1 MKSLSPITTQGSRRY
16 HAARGAAGNGS
27 SLVAA
32 CRRARLREC
41 EVFATTNREAEDSK
55 HSTVR
60 PCNLHGELGSRR
72 ALMPMPNRLKN
83 ETSPYL
89 LQHADNPVDWHPWN
103 TEALETAKREDKPI
117 LLSIGYAACHWCH
130 VMAHESFEDQETA
143 RLMNSRF
150 VNIKVDREERPDL
163 DGIYMQAL
171 QAMTGHGGWP
181 MTVFLT
187 PDAVPFYAGTYF
199 PPDERHGMPSFRRV
213 LTSVADA
220 YVNRRSDIARTAEQ
234 LREFFASTTHPTR
247 RTGELTAT
255 LLERA
260 YRGLA
265 QSYDDAHG
273 GFGRAPKFPQA
284 MSLDFILRHGV
295 RTRTP
300 FAVQIVQRSFRAMAR
315 GGIYDQIGGGF
326 ARYAVDD
333 AWQVPHFEKMLYDNA
348 LLARLGVHLWQA
360 TKDPEVR
367 RVTQETIDWV
377 LREMTGADGGFYSSL
392 DADSEGEEGKFYIW
406 TADEIRELLGGEAA
420 LASEYWGVTESG
432 NFEGRNILNVP
443 NDPAM
448 IAARHHMSSDELRA
462 RIAAAA
468 HALLAARAERV
479 RPGRD
484 DKVLAAWNG
493 LMVRTL
499 AEAARAFDRTSYR
512 EAAVKHGEF
521 LFRVLVRDNRVLRSY
536 KDGAARIAGYLEDS
550 ASLALAALA
559 LYELTFDTAW
569 LARSRA
575 LAEATIHWFWDD
587 DTGAF
592 FDTASDHEQL
602 VTRPRD
608 VTDNA
613 TPSGTSLVAELLARL
628 AELQHNEDLRRR
640 ATYVLETVA
649 EPMARHPAAFGHALS
664 ATDLLVRG
672 AIELAIVGD
681 PHSEDFRALARAAAE
696 RYVPALVMAGGPARH
711 PADVALLA
719 DRTTANGRAAAYVC
733 RNYACDAPVTDAAE
747 LGAQLDAAI
756 VA

>member
-1 MKSLSPITTQGSRRY
+1 
-16 HAARGAAGNGS
+16 
-27 SLVAA
+27 
-32 CRRARLREC
+32 
-41 EVFATTNREAEDSK
+41 
-55 HSTVR
+55 
-60 PCNLHGELGSRR
+60 
-72 ALMPMPNRLKN
+72 MPNRLKN

-103 TEALETAKREDKPI
+103 AEALEAAKREDKPI

-130 VMAHESFEDQETA
+130 VMAHESFEDEETA
-143 RLMNSRF
+143 RLMNARF
-150 VNIKVDREERPDL
+150 VNIKVDREERPDI

-187 PDAVPFYAGTYF
+187 PDGVPFYAGTYF
-199 PPDERHGMPSFRRV
+199 PPEERHGIASFRRV

-220 YVNRRSDIARTAEQ
+220 YANRRADIARTAGQ
-234 LREFFASTTHPTR
+234 LRDFFAATTHPTR
-247 RTGELTAT
+247 STGELTT
-255 LLERA
+255 TVLERA

-265 QSYDDAHG
+265 QSYDDVHG
-273 GFGRAPKFPQA
+273 GFGTAPKFPQA
-284 MSLDFILRHGV
+284 MSLDFMLRYGA

-300 FAVQIVQRSFRAMAR
+300 FALEIVQRSFRAMAH

-326 ARYAVDD
+326 ARYAIDE
-333 AWQVPHFEKMLYDNA
+333 AWQIPHFEKMLYDNA

-360 TKDPEVR
+360 TKDAEVR
-367 RVTQETIDWV
+367 RVTEETIDWA
-377 LREMTGADGGFYSSL
+377 LREMAAPDGGFYSSL
-392 DADSEGEEGKFYIW
+392 DADSEGEEGKFYVW
-406 TADEIRELLGGEAA
+406 TADEIREVLGGEAA
-420 LASEYWGVTESG
+420 VATEYWGVTASG

-443 NDPAM
+443 NEPM
-448 IAARHHMSSDELRA
+448 MVAARHDMSLAELRA

-468 HALLAARAERV
+468 HALLAARAGRV

-512 EAAVKHGEF
+512 EAAVRHGEF
-521 LFRVLVRDNRVLRSY
+521 LFRELVRDYRVLRSY

-550 ASLALAALA
+550 ASLGLAALA
-559 LYELTFDTAW
+559 LYELTFDPRW
-569 LARSRA
+569 LARARG
-575 LAEATIHWFWDD
+575 LAGASVRWFWDED
-587 DTGAF
+587 AAAF
-592 FDTASDHEQL
+592 FDTASDHERL

-608 VTDNA
+608 ITDNA
-613 TPSGTSLVAELLARL
+613 TPSGTSLVAELLVRL
-628 AELQHNEDLRRR
+628 AELQQDEDMRRR

-664 ATDLLVRG
+664 VTDLVVRG

-681 PHSEDFRALARAAAE
+681 PHSEDFRALARAVGD
-696 RYVPALVMAGGPARH
+696 RYVPALVMAGGPARQ

-719 DRTTANGRAAAYVC
+719 DRRTANGRATAYVC
-733 RNYACDAPVTDAAE
+733 RNYTCDAPVTNAAE
-747 LGAQLDAAI
+747 LGIQLDAAS